1 MYPEPTMVQKNR
13 YFSPVISSIPDE
25 DMDSSTESDVSW
37 LGPQN
42 QLGLEPGEQFGSRW
56 DDEEEA
62 LDDEGEA
69 LDEEF
74 EGEIKNYEAIAK
86 Y

>member
-1 MYPEPTMVQKNR
+1 MYPEPTMVQNR
-13 YFSPVISSIPDE
+13 YSSPVTAFSDE
-25 DMDSSTESDVSW
+25 DMYSSTESDPDSSW

-42 QLGLEPGEQFGSRW
+42 QLGLEPEDQFGSRW

-62 LDDEGEA
+62 LDNK
-69 LDEEF
+69 
-74 EGEIKNYEAIAK
+74 GEIKHYEAIMK